1 MLDRISENISRFRR
15 QIQAVLETDF
25 VTSVL
30 KNDRVMLSALE
41 TLLKGSERDR
51 KRIAV
56 LEEEVRRLREEISG
70 RGPEKQ

>member
-1 MLDRISENISRFRR
+1 MLNRISENISRFRR

-25 VTSVL
+25 VTSAL
-30 KNDRVMLSALE
+30 KNDRVLLSALE

-51 KRIAV
+51 KRIEV